1 MLPDWLLVGP
11 MPFAVMGGLAGFVLW
26 LAAALITMVAL
37 KDTFRLLRRG
47 LAMAGRVERAQV
59 ESDGLASL
67 HIERV
72 GRAGSAS
79 AVRRAV
85 VVLDRSVRSEGRV
98 GLVRLSDGRAVQ
110 VDGAACE
117 IWVERKH
124 PPHAKFEEA
133 FALASKIKGWVHSF
147 DQRLG
152 KGDPLFVVGNLQ
164 SKNHDH
170 HLAPLSDGAMVLSA
184 FDPRPF
190 IWVRLL
196 LSVITV
202 VGLLTVPAVAT
213 WLVVENDPASWQAI
227 AGGVIGLVYFLLAQP
242 LGVALRQFVA
252 LPHTGLQ
259 NHVWAAPVVSSDSR
273 AALASV

>member
-1 MLPDWLLVGP
+1 MLPDWLWVGP
-11 MPFAVMGGLAGFVLW
+11 MPFAVMGGLAGFILW
-26 LAAALITMVAL
+26 LAASLITIVAL

-47 LAMAGRVERAQV
+47 LAMAGRVERAEV

-67 HIERV
+67 HVERV

-79 AVRRAV
+79 AARRAV
-85 VVLDRSVRSEGRV
+85 VVLDRSIRSEGRV

-110 VDGAACE
+110 VNGGACE
-117 IWVERKH
+117 VWVERKT
-124 PPHAKFEEA
+124 PPQAKFEEA
-133 FALASKIKGWVHSF
+133 FAAASKVKGWVHGF
-147 DQRLG
+147 DQRLA
-152 KGDPLFVVGNLQ
+152 KGDSLFVVGNVQ

-170 HLAPLSDGAMVLSA
+170 HLAPLSDGTMVLST

-196 LSVITV
+196 LSAIAV
-202 VGLLTVPAVAT
+202 VGLLTVPALAT
-213 WLVVENDPASWQAI
+213 WLVVENDPSSWKSI
-227 AGGVIGLVYFLLAQP
+227 TGGVIGLVYFLLAQP

-259 NHVWAAPVVSSDSR
+259 NHVWAAPVASPNSR